1 MMYILIGGMTVA
13 FIKGELTIEL
23 LTVDPDRNNDAELKS
38 KKGKQKAKSTDTTIK
53 QSLTGLL
60 MWTVAWLP
68 EKQLKKI

>member
-1 MMYILIGGMTVA
+1 MYILIGGMTVA

-23 LTVDPDRNNDAELKS
+23 LTVDPDRNNDAKLKR
-38 KKGKQKAKSTDTTIK
+38 KKGKQKAKSTDASIK